1 MFNVINH
8 DKYFLPYQQKFI
20 HDESPIIFVAK
31 SRRVGITYAT
41 QFKSVLWCL
50 KDGAKGKK
58 EKKVHFSS
66 ADFSAT
72 LEFIEG
78 CAHWLKMFNQVFEE
92 SYEVIDEKKGITAK
106 VLRLNN
112 GYKIYGHSSN
122 PKNFRSKGGFVILDE
137 FAFHD
142 NQEELWRA
150 AQPSAMVWGYP
161 VIIISSING
170 KENLFYKFLKKIQNK
185 KLDWSLHFITI
196 HAATAEGL
204 ADKILGKTLTEK
216 ERQEWLDKLRE
227 SCADESV
234 WLQEYCCIALDES
247 TALLSYS
254 SIEAIENHHLEPART
269 PIEVKSFRLKN
280 KIYLGIDIARKGHMT
295 IIWGLEKV
303 GDRFITRIFRELHD
317 TKFDDQE
324 KIIKEFL
331 ELKAVRR
338 CAIDATGIGAHISE
352 NLKTKEKYREF
363 RYKVEPVTFTNGIKE
378 KMAFNLKRKVQ
389 DQNIEIPFAHHIRED
404 LHSIRQTVTNSNN
417 IRLDA
422 KEMSMK
428 DESGKNIKRHGDIF
442 WAAALAI
449 EAGDGTE
456 REPVPDIRTG
466 KKRRASKLS
475 KLLDYLRP
483 DKFLS
488 AIRYILSN
496 GDIADAW
503 CSWIL
508 KIFKHFL
515 NTTLFIKEWLIFL
528 FWAKHCQNIQI
539 SN

>member
-1 MFNVINH
+1 LINVINQT
-8 DKYFLPYQQKFI
+8 KYFLPYQQKFI

-31 SRRVGITYAT
+31 SRRVGITYAA
-41 QFKSVLWCL
+41 QFKAVLWCIQ
-50 KDGAKGKK
+50 DGAKEKK

-66 ADFSAT
+66 ADYSAT

-78 CAHWLKMFNQVFEE
+78 CANWLKMFNQVFED
-92 SYEVIDEKKGITAK
+92 SWEVIDEKKGVTAR
-106 VLRLNN
+106 VLRLTN

-150 AQPSAMVWGYP
+150 AQPSALVWGYP

-170 KENLFYKFLKKIQNK
+170 KENLFYKFLSKIQNK

-196 HAATAEGL
+196 QAAVKEGL
-204 ADKILGKTLTEK
+204 ADKILNKKLSQK
-216 ERQEWLDKLRE
+216 ERQSWLDKLRE
-227 SCADESV
+227 SCVDESV

-247 TALLSYS
+247 TALLSYD
-254 SIEAIENHHLEPART
+254 SIEAIENHHLTAAKT
-269 PIEVKSFRLKN
+269 PVEVKALRLKN

-295 IIWGLEKV
+295 VIWGAEKV
-303 GDRFITRIFRELHD
+303 GNRFITRIFRELHD

-338 CAIDATGIGAHISE
+338 CAIDATGIGSHISE
-352 NLKTKEKYREF
+352 NLKTKEIYREF
-363 RYKVEPVTFTNGIKE
+363 RYKVEPVTFTNSIKE

-389 DQNIEIPFAHHIRED
+389 DQDLEIPYSHYIRED
-404 LHSIRQTVTNSNN
+404 LHSVRQIVTNSNN

-422 KEMSMK
+422 KEVSMN
-428 DESGKNIKRHGDIF
+428 DASGKNIKRHGDIF

-456 REPVPDIRTG
+456 SEPIPDLRSG
-466 KKRRASKLS
+466 KRRKIYKFADR
-475 KLLDYLRP
+475 LDYIRP
-483 DKFLS
+483 HNL
-488 AIRYILSN
+488 AM
-496 GDIADAW
+496 
-503 CSWIL
+503 
-508 KIFKHFL
+508 
-515 NTTLFIKEWLIFL
+515 
-528 FWAKHCQNIQI
+528 WAKLKALLVLACVMKKVASRAN
-539 SN
+539 